1 MSGNVDKIFKDVRSE
16 RLEDGRKITYYKFGD
31 VADAVSKADSESFY
45 QRDCGK
51 CVSPDESSVSSD

>member
-31 VADAVSKADSESFY
+31 VADADVTVDSKSLY

-51 CVSPDESSVSSD
+51 CVSPDESSISSD